1 VSKLDT
7 DVDRI
12 PKASDL
18 GYVSGS
24 YCTATHY
31 SGEFSIFD
39 GPMALLSNGRIIKAL
54 DEDSYIKDIEEH
66 R

>member
-1 VSKLDT
+1 MSEVDT

-12 PKASDL
+12 PTAADL
-18 GYVSGS
+18 EYVDGS

-31 SGEFSIFD
+31 DGQFSIFD
-39 GPMALLSNGRIIKAL
+39 GPVALLSNGRIIKA
-54 DEDSYIKDIEEH
+54 DEGSYIADVEEH